1 VPLGS
6 RVAIISLQLIIRV
19 IDYSLSS
26 IYDPQLMIRKAYD
39 HPPICKVFLCLTVL
53 KGAMVCMCS
62 RCRQLLREGQ
72 FRVFLVL
79 CSCLILSGK
88 YQGHL
93 NCNLS
98 SDYSTFAIA
107 RMSSET
113 IELGVWGLYKGRS
126 PYNRYGS
133 YYGLYLPEPYIPMA
147 CFYKCH
153 R

>member
-19 IDYSLSS
+19 IDYILSS
-26 IYDPQLMIRKAYD
+26 IYDPQLMIR
-39 HPPICKVFLCLTVL
+39 
-53 KGAMVCMCS
+53 MCS

-72 FRVFLVL
+72 FRLFLVL